1 MHPHQS
7 EILHIFDLVMI
18 GLGTIVTGWICTAI
32 VVIVVLTI
40 AQMVCEELL
49 SDKTI
54 AEKIGIFQDSL
65 RRGWLFYVANVA
77 TSFWLLSRVEA
88 GQEFDDTIATFR
100 AVGALTLGVL
110 GILGI
115 VAIVWIVRARARA
128 RAKTE
133 AELNYI
139 ISVLKEV
146 AEISPEERKEF
157 FGEEDGLDDRS
168 TVSPPKDDAR
178 FALPSDR
185 SV

>member
-65 RRGWLFYVANVA
+65 RRRWLVYVASAA

-128 RAKTE
+128 KTE

-168 TVSPPKDDAR
+168 TVSPPRDDAR

>member
-1 MHPHQS
+1 L
-7 EILHIFDLVMI
+7 E
-18 GLGTIVTGWICTAI
+18 
-32 VVIVVLTI
+32 
-40 AQMVCEELL
+40 
-49 SDKTI
+49 
-54 AEKIGIFQDSL
+54 
-65 RRGWLFYVANVA
+65 
-77 TSFWLLSRVEA
+77 SFRTVFVEA

-115 VAIVWIVRARARA
+115 VAIVWIVRARA
-128 RAKTE
+128 KTE
-133 AELNYI
+133 AEFNYI

-168 TVSPPKDDAR
+168 TVSPPRDDAR